1 MRSSFGEFLG
11 DCMEIEEV
19 FSSKTRI
26 KILKLIAQQG
36 NRNPSDIAKC
46 VKINFAAADKHLRLL
61 ESEGILKL
69 YTYGKRFRLYSFNEV
84 SEKAKAVQNL
94 LHVWYKVSDN

>member
-1 MRSSFGEFLG
+1 MIAL
-11 DCMEIEEV
+11 EIEEV

-26 KILKLIAQQG
+26 KILKLLLQQG
-36 NRNPSDIAKC
+36 QRNTSDIARR
-46 VKINFAAADKHLRLL
+46 VNINFAAADKHLRLL

-69 YTYGKRFRLYSFNEV
+69 YTYGKRFRLYSFNET

-94 LHVWYKVSDN
+94 IHVWYNKVNDN